1 MDLIKKLQK
10 IFNKPI
16 FSLKYY
22 DEYHRASIIRLIVIL
37 IITIYVGN
45 NFKLNKRLLN
55 IIDSHK
61 IFRLFAVY
69 ALCLTYVTSND
80 NNIALNDLVV
90 AGIATFV
97 FGLFIQH
104 S

>member
-1 MDLIKKLQK
+1 MSLIKEFQNFFSKH
-10 IFNKPI
+10 IFT
-16 FSLKYY
+16 FKYY
-22 DEYHRASIIRLIVIL
+22 DNYHRQSIIKLVAIL

-45 NFKLNKRLLN
+45 NFKLNKRLLK

-69 ALCLTYVTSND
+69 ILCLTYVTSND
-80 NNIALNDLVV
+80 SDIALNDLVV
-90 AGIATFV
+90 AGIATFI